1 MSEDPR
7 HTLFALQLFVPADPR
22 VGPAGMGHR
31 ALLRRLRESELEPT
45 VGGKERF
52 WRSVTSTMH
61 DLVALAHYGV
71 WDYIDDD
78 EQALEEYEQWCQGT
92 IEDAQQDEPAVPHE
106 HTGPDEPCYM
116 FVTLLLLCDADA
128 DADLQLQEA
137 TEAVEEEPWSQA
149 SFRALLKAISEL
161 DWRAVKSDTLFVRP
175 GDGGRGVTAE
185 ALQEEHYH
193 YLQPLL

>member
-1 MSEDPR
+1 MSEEMEDEPR

-22 VGPAGMGHR
+22 VGPAQMGHR

-45 VGGKERF
+45 VGGKDRF
-52 WRSVTSTMH
+52 WRSVSSTLH
-61 DLVALAHYGV
+61 DLVGLAHYGV

-92 IEDAQQDEPAVPHE
+92 IEDAHNDETPA
-106 HTGPDEPCYM
+106 PDAPCYL
-116 FVTLLLLCDADA
+116 FVTVLLLCDAEA
-128 DADLQLQEA
+128 EADLQLR
-137 TEAVEEEPWSQA
+137 EAVEEAEGQPWTQA
-149 SFRALLKAISEL
+149 TFRALLKTISAL

-175 GDGGRGVTAE
+175 GDGGRGVPAE

-193 YLQPLL
+193 YLQPLM